1 MAGGREARTENPMR
15 VDPARQQ
22 MRRTG
27 MLSDSMVNI
36 VQDIARDTSRW
47 LVGFED
53 CWTHAHSTPFYTF
66 SECNVQ
72 RYIESTLQSRWSFF
86 VIIVSK
92 LSGALES

>member
-36 VQDIARDTSRW
+36 VQDIARDTSR
-47 LVGFED
+47 
-53 CWTHAHSTPFYTF
+53 
-66 SECNVQ
+66 
-72 RYIESTLQSRWSFF
+72 
-86 VIIVSK
+86 
-92 LSGALES
+92 